1 MFGALLCLE
10 SVDSLHLTR
19 WNPTFL
25 PPLANLESRE
35 QARPRISHVRRHSTG
50 ECLLTQLVGIQQQ
63 TRPDWERGRM
73 KGHAVAR
80 LDALNLT
87 LLAPPQLPL

>member
-1 MFGALLCLE
+1 MFGASPRLE
-10 SVDSLHLTR
+10 SEDSLHPAR
-19 WNPTFL
+19 WSSTLL
-25 PPLANLESRE
+25 PPFANLKSRE

-50 ECLLTQLVGIQQQ
+50 ECLLTQLVGIRQQ
-63 TRPDWERGRM
+63 TRTDWERGRT

-87 LLAPPQLPL
+87 LLAPP